1 MSNVRRYENF
11 TLTSRGN
18 ALIGSLWC
26 AVLAVSAV
34 LEPRASAA
42 IVIAFAIVGLAA
54 GLFQGR
60 CHPRKLNTSSHGRD
74 FTGRQEGVRQF
85 FAGQALRSAP
95 LDSRRGHTCELLF
108 RGGEYGTLSTAIG
121 SYAAFSLARE
131 MASLH
136 GSRSSSPSPKWS
148 RLSTERLTLPS
159 SGLATD
165 RPRYA
170 SSSFSA
176 PRGLPL
182 RASHVKR

>member
-1 MSNVRRYENF
+1 MHF

-60 CHPRKLNTSSHGRD
+60 AIRENSTLLVAAVTSRDVRKVLVSSSPGKLS
-74 FTGRQEGVRQF
+74 V
-85 FAGQALRSAP
+85 ALLWIVGAAI
-95 LDSRRGHTCELLF
+95 LVLLF

-131 MASLH
+131 MASL
-136 GSRSSSPSPKWS
+136 PAVVA
-148 RLSTERLTLPS
+148 
-159 SGLATD
+159 LAK
-165 RPRYA
+165 P
-170 SSSFSA
+170 
-176 PRGLPL
+176 
-182 RASHVKR
+182 